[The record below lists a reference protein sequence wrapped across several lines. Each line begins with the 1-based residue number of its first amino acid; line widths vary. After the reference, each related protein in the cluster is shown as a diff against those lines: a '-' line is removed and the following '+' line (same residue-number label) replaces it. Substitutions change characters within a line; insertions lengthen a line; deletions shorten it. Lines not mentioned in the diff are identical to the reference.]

1 MGFCKMTNRRGFTL
15 VEMLVSMTIFMVFV
29 GILINSYSTIIKAQK
44 EANDYRAIYTEARA
58 VFDTLIAELREGTLD
73 YAKFEYG
80 GGCTSLITNMTD
92 DLWLISKDGVS
103 KKIWLESGE
112 GGDDAAGVL
121 KIQQFAKPGATTG
134 DKTKSLNSGTV
145 SVKDFRFKIYP
156 LADPYA
162 PLNVGENR
170 HQFQPAVTI
179 FASFEKE
186 KVTGEP
192 YKVDFQTTIS
202 SRIYNQIYE
211 TECAD

>member
-1 MGFCKMTNRRGFTL
+1 MGLCKMTNRRGFTL

-44 EANDYRAIYTEARA
+44 EANDYRAMYSEARA
-58 VFDTLIAELREGTLD
+58 VFDTLIATLREGMID
-73 YAKFEYG
+73 YANPEYG

-103 KKIWLESGE
+103 KKIWLDEE
-112 GGDDAAGVL
+112 GGVDAVTGVL
-121 KIQQFAKPGATTG
+121 KIETNGN
-134 DKTKSLNSGTV
+134 KTKSLNSGAV

-156 LADPYA
+156 FADPYA
-162 PLNVGENR
+162 PLNVGKNE
-170 HQFQPAVTI
+170 HQFQPFVTI
-179 FASFEKE
+179 FVSFEKE

>member
-1 MGFCKMTNRRGFTL
+1 MGLCKMTNRRGFTL

-44 EANDYRAIYTEARA
+44 EANDYRAMYTEARA
-58 VFDTLIAELREGTLD
+58 VFDTLIAELREGMVD
-73 YAKFEYG
+73 YG
-80 GGCTSLITNMTD
+80 RNGCGVDVPFGIQNNFYLV
-92 DLWLISKDGVS
+92 SKDGA
-103 KKIWLESGE
+103 KKQVLL
-112 GGDDAAGVL
+112 DAEILNLIKFDVDGTTKL
-121 KIQQFAKPGATTG
+121 KTVP
-134 DKTKSLNSGTV
+134 LNSKNV
-145 SVKDFRFKIYP
+145 AVKTFNVQIYP
-156 LADPYA
+156 FADPYA

-211 TECAD
+211 TECAEK